1 MRPFLSLTAL
11 FIAAALTQPAA
22 IAAPDSHSHS
32 VSSSDEDTPAATCA
46 DLHIQIENRPA
57 TIRSEE
63 KSIPKS
69 VGTLTIHSEAN
80 GGLQVHGWD
89 QDHYSITAC
98 KALDPERSD
107 ADQFASQIKL
117 NVDRNN
123 VSVSGPSDH
132 HHWTVFLLIRAPKS
146 ADLSLNSNNG
156 PVSIYNVDGKLTA
169 QAINGPVSLRNFSG
183 DADIS
188 AQNGPIDIAGNS
200 GNLRL
205 HTENGPISVALDGQA
220 WKGKGLQADAQNGPV
235 ELRVPKNY
243 QSGVL
248 IESNGNSP
256 MSCHASVC
264 DAARKTWD
272 EDQHRIEFGNSP
284 AIIHLTTVNGPVSVR
299 QGNDKS

>member
-1 MRPFLSLTAL
+1 MKPFLSLATL
-11 FIAAALTQPAA
+11 FIASALTQSFAV
-22 IAAPDSHSHS
+22 AAPAPDRHS
-32 VSSSDEDTPAATCA
+32 VSSSDEDNPAATCA

-69 VGTLTIHSEAN
+69 AGTLTVHSEAN
-80 GGLQVHGWD
+80 GGLQVHGWN
-89 QDHYSITAC
+89 QDHYSVTAC
-98 KALDPERSD
+98 KALDPDRTD
-107 ADQFASQIKL
+107 ADQFAAQIKL
-117 NVDRNN
+117 NVDGNT

-146 ADLSLNSNNG
+146 ADLSLHSNNG
-156 PVSIYNVDGKLTA
+156 PLSIYNLDGKLAA
-169 QAINGPVSLRNFSG
+169 QAVNGPVSVRNFSG
-183 DADIS
+183 DADIN
-188 AQNGPIDIAGNS
+188 AQNGPIDLSGNS

-205 HTENGPISVALDGQA
+205 HTENGPISVSLNGSA
-220 WKGKGLQADAQNGPV
+220 WQGKGLQADAQNGPV

-248 IESNGNSP
+248 IESNGHSP
-256 MSCHASVC
+256 MSCKASVC
-264 DAARKTWD
+264 DDARKTWD
-272 EDQHRIEFGNSP
+272 DDQHRIEFGQSP